1 MAKKASNDAMAELHN
16 ALATVL
22 ADKLGEEE
30 VQPAM
35 LNVARQFLK
44 DNGIE
49 NNVVAGNPMDILK
62 DAELPF
68 INTADNVTT
77 FKKRKVNG

>member
-1 MAKKASNDAMAELHN
+1 MAKKASNDAMADLHN
-16 ALATVL
+16 KLAEAL
-22 ADKLGEEE
+22 ADKLGDDE

-68 INTADNVTT
+68 INTTDNVTT

>member
-1 MAKKASNDAMAELHN
+1 MSKKASNDAMADLHN
-16 ALATVL
+16 KLAEVL
-22 ADKLGEEE
+22 ADKLGEDE

-49 NNVVAGNPMDILK
+49 NTVAPGNPMEILK

-68 INTADNVTT
+68 INTDNVTT

>member
-1 MAKKASNDAMAELHN
+1 MSKKASNDAMADLHN

-22 ADKLGEEE
+22 AEKLGDEE

-49 NNVVAGNPMDILK
+49 NTAVANNPMDILK
-62 DAELPF
+62 EAELPF
-68 INTADNVTT
+68 NHNIEPINR
-77 FKKRKVNG
+77 KKANG

>member
-22 ADKLGEEE
+22 AEKLGEEE

-44 DNGIE
+44 DNGVE
-49 NNVVAGNPMDILK
+49 NTVVAGNPMDILQE
-62 DAELPF
+62 AELPF
-68 INTADNVTT
+68 NHNVTPMT
-77 FKKRKVNG
+77 RKKANG

>member
-1 MAKKASNDAMAELHN
+1 MNKKKASSEAMADLHN
-16 ALATVL
+16 KLAEVL
-22 ADKLGEEE
+22 ADKLGDEE

-49 NNVVAGNPMDILK
+49 NTVEAGNPMDILK

-68 INTADNVTT
+68 ISADNVTT
-77 FKKRKVNG
+77 FKKRKVS

>member
-1 MAKKASNDAMAELHN
+1 MSKKASNDAMADLHN
-16 ALATVL
+16 KLAEVL
-22 ADKLGEEE
+22 ADKLGEDE

-49 NNVVAGNPMDILK
+49 NNVVEGNPMDLLK

-77 FKKRKVNG
+77 FKKRKVS